1 MLRIASVGT
10 VLLSLSETTVHTK
23 YDLSHYRN
31 NGNATMVRGDIENF
45 IMAGLR
51 FNIGV

>member
-10 VLLSLSETTVHTK
+10 VLLSLSKMTVHIK

-31 NGNATMVRGDIENF
+31 NGK
-45 IMAGLR
+45 
-51 FNIGV
+51 GVILTTL